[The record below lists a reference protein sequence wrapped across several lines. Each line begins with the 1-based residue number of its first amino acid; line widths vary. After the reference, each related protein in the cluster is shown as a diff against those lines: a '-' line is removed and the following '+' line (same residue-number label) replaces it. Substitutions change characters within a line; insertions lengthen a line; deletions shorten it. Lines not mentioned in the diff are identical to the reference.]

1 MKTATLT
8 PADIQKSWY
17 VVDVSQ
23 LQLGRVSAEIA
34 RILRGKHKPSFSP
47 QWDCGDFV
55 IVTNAASLNLSGKK
69 WTDKEYHHHTGY
81 VGGIKTQTAREIMN
95 AHPDR
100 LIIQAVKGM
109 LPKNKLSRQIMKNL
123 KVYAG
128 AEHPHAAQQPMAFPF
143 RAHKTRGGK

>member
-34 RILRGKHKPSFSP
+34 RVLRGKHKPSFCP

-55 IVTNAASLNLSGKK
+55 IVTNAQNINLSGKK
-69 WTDKEYHHHTGY
+69 LTDKKYQHHTGY
-81 VGGIKTQTAREIMN
+81 VGGIKTQTAKEVLA

-100 LIIQAVKGM
+100 LIERAVKGM

-123 KVYAG
+123 KIYAG

-143 RAHKTRGGK
+143 RAHKNGEKN